1 MQGADSGERC
11 HGQGRAA
18 SAGSAGQTSVIPIAG
33 LGPHGERSAAPDR
46 LALSEADIA
55 RAREAAFTVAV
66 VLHTTQSDWARQHI
80 AGIVAS
86 LGRHAATVLEVVD
99 CAFSAETQVRALDR
113 LIAQAPDAIISL
125 PVSNTAVADAHRRVS
140 AAGIRLILI
149 DNSPSSLMPSR
160 DYVSVISADNFGL
173 GQIGARLLAPYIP
186 PDGSIGVVSYNF
198 EFFVAA
204 QREIA
209 FRKWMAAQRSDIRL
223 VTVKFKEIEQVAAIV
238 ESLLGDH
245 PELGG
250 LFVVWDTPAIQVL
263 AALRARGRVLPVTT
277 IDLGLEVAMA
287 LASGEFVKGIGAQ
300 QPYDQGTTVATAT
313 IAALLG
319 LDVPPWIVLP
329 ALEVTRER
337 VVATYQSVWH
347 APAPLR
353 LVSLARE

>member
-1 MQGADSGERC
+1 M
-11 HGQGRAA
+11 
-18 SAGSAGQTSVIPIAG
+18 P
-33 LGPHGERSAAPDR
+33 RSRSP
-46 LALSEADIA
+46 S
-55 RAREAAFTVAV
+55 
-66 VLHTTQSDWARQHI
+66 VLHTTRSDWARQHV
-80 AGIVAS
+80 AGIVTS
-86 LGRHAATVLEVVD
+86 LGRHAAIVLEVVD
-99 CAFSAETQVRALDR
+99 CDFNAEAQVHALDQ
-113 LIAQAPDAIISL
+113 LVAQAPDAIISL
-125 PVSNTAVADAHRRVS
+125 PVSNTAVAEAHRKVS
-140 AAGIRLILI
+140 AAGIKLILI
-149 DNSPSSLMPSR
+149 DNGPSSLMPGC

-186 PDGSIGVVSYNF
+186 LRGSIGIVSYNF

-209 FRKWMAAQRSDIRL
+209 FRKWMAAQRPDISL
-223 VTVKFKEIEQVAAIV
+223 VTVKFKEIEQVAATV
-238 ESLLGDH
+238 DRLLGDH

-250 LFVVWDTPAIQVL
+250 LFVVWDTPAIQTL

-277 IDLGLEVAMA
+277 IDLGLDIAMA

-300 QPYDQGTTVATAT
+300 QPYDQGTTVAIAT

-337 VVATYQSVWH
+337 VAATYQSVWH
-347 APAPLR
+347 APAPLE